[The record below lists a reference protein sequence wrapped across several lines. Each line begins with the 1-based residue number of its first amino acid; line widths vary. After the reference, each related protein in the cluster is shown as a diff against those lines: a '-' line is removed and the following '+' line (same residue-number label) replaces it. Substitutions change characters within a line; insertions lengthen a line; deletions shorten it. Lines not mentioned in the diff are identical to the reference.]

1 MNKLVES
8 IGLAAEVQIVIS
20 IILGILI
27 FSTLLFWIWGLFK
40 SSDNLIELKTRT
52 KSWWM
57 MATLFLLAALISPI
71 ITYIG
76 IGFLSFAALREF
88 YSVIQLRKSD
98 RVGMFWCYVA
108 IPVQYY
114 FAYMGWY
121 TLFLIFIP
129 VFMFIWIPFVLVLS
143 GETKMIMTSMAG
155 LPTSLMLCV
164 FGLSHMAYLISLPDL
179 EGFDAGGKGLLLF
192 LIFVTEMNDV
202 MQYVWGKTLGKHKI
216 LPKISPNKTWEGFIG
231 GLVSSLIIGYF
242 MRFLTPVNEWQI
254 IVISFMIASVG
265 FVGDVVISAVKR
277 DMGVKDMGESI
288 PGHGGVLDRIDSLSM
303 TTPIFFHLVYFF
315 AYA

>member
-1 MNKLVES
+1 MDKLIASVNLSGEIQMV
-8 IGLAAEVQIVIS
+8 IGV
-20 IILGILI
+20 ILGILLL
-27 FSTLLFWIWGLFK
+27 SSLLFWTWGLFR
-40 SSDNLIELKTRT
+40 SSTGLSELKTRT
-52 KSWWM
+52 KSWWG

-98 RVGMFWCYVA
+98 RAGMLWCYLA
-108 IPVQYY
+108 IPIQYY
-114 FAYMGWY
+114 LAYMGWY
-121 TLFLIFIP
+121 ELFIIFIP

-155 LPTSLMLCV
+155 LPTSIMLCV
-164 FGLSHMAYLISLPDL
+164 FGLSHMAYLISLPSIP
-179 EGFDAGGKGLLLF
+179 GFDPGGKGLLLF
-192 LIFVTEMNDV
+192 LIFITQMNDV
-202 MQYVWGKTLGKHKI
+202 MQFIWGKLFGKHKI
-216 LPKISPNKTWEGFIG
+216 LPKISPNKTWEGFLG
-231 GLVSSLIIGYF
+231 GVFSSMIIGYF
-242 MRFLTPVNEWQI
+242 MKFLTPLEDGEVI
-254 IVISFMIASVG
+254 LISFLIAGVG
-265 FVGDVVISAVKR
+265 FIGDVVISAIKR

-315 AYA
+315 AY